1 MKTTNIVNELN
12 TEHNKEITEY
22 VDKTQ
27 LTIDPKGMTHIMS
40 LLTNLYQN
48 GALAIFRE
56 YLANG
61 YDSQMRAGNLGEKQI
76 EVNINR
82 PQDGAFK
89 KFDGS
94 VLTEKGVFSVKDYG
108 TGMSHQEMKDIYA
121 KYGNSTKEDENES
134 IGGFG
139 VGAKSALSITDY
151 FEVISIKDG
160 QKIKASIQLESKN
173 IAQMYVLSVEKTDD
187 HNGLEVRI
195 PITDTITQEIDA
207 ESKRFFFAWSKNV
220 VTVNGE
226 EPFWAGYFDNKDR
239 VLPLMNSI
247 DKPIGWVQF
256 LSEEKQAE
264 QTTLT
269 RNNLLDNTRRAPD
282 TFEPLGAYL
291 FPEIFIGG
299 IPYEMDENMLD
310 SEQHTI
316 YSTMLSLGY
325 TIHLNAP
332 IGSLTLTPDRES
344 IQATD
349 ENRQVIASLLTNVIM
364 LIPGALNE
372 HLQSLPPEKAYS
384 FAHWNTYGL
393 SPTFS
398 FKSWTENPTRLYS
411 LDDHKDDYNIIPAVT
426 YRGKEVPKKIVLT
439 DYFSS
444 EAPMKLYSTISNTFD
459 KYVLHPFTEI
469 NLLSMATR
477 SSPLDE
483 QYRPERKSHYKPLSV
498 FLYGQYS
505 GKSSDPIK
513 SSLLIAMKEK
523 KLVPTGKWNVIY
535 VEEETVP
542 PDVIKY
548 SMPTY
553 HINEIEAIAKETRKK
568 NNADK
573 LKSVGKNRS
582 SAIYPIAKYNAEIGL
597 PEITMLTRKEYSE
610 IDEEIILLQELNT
623 HTSKSRWAEALKV
636 INLETTVRD
645 ESFQSMDSYVEEW
658 PTTYF
663 SFVPHTRSAN
673 VLIKANPKSVMIQD
687 KLSSYFDNL
696 TPEKKKEIV
705 LMNIIQNSMAG
716 LSFTRDKQWEQIDNV
731 YLRSLYEKFALKDS
745 EEYRK
750 LMLIIRLPYGHRIS
764 SIKNNVDFQIAA
776 KALKDL
782 LELIQYSKLKPR
794 HYNKLLELPEFHV
807 E

>member
-195 PITDTITQEIDA
+195 PITDTIAQEIDA

>member
-1 MKTTNIVNELN
+1 MKTTNIVNELD
-12 TEHNKEITEY
+12 TGHNKEITGY

-160 QKIKASIQLESKN
+160 KKINASIQLENKN
-173 IAQMYVLSVEKTDD
+173 IAQMYVLSVEKTNE

-195 PITDTITQEIDA
+195 PITDTIAQEIDA

-226 EPFWAGYFDNKDR
+226 EPFWTGYFDNKDR
-239 VLPLMNSI
+239 VLPLMNSLN
-247 DKPIGWVQF
+247 KPIGWVQF

-269 RNNLLDNTRRAPD
+269 RNNLLDSTRRAPD
-282 TFEPLGAYL
+282 TFEPLGTYL

-299 IPYEMDENMLD
+299 IPYEMDENMFD
-310 SEQHTI
+310 NEQHTI
-316 YSTMLSLGY
+316 YRTMLSLGY

-398 FKSWTENPTRLYS
+398 FKSWIENPTRLYS
-411 LDDHKDDYNIIPAVT
+411 LDGHKDDYNVIPAVT

-444 EAPMKLYSTISNTFD
+444 ETPMKLYSTISNTFD
-459 KYVLHPFTEI
+459 KYVLHPFNEI

-483 QYRPERKSHYKPLSV
+483 QYRPERKSHYRPLSV

-673 VLIKANPKSVMIQD
+673 VLIKANPKSIMIQD